1 MDNEDKLDLSC
12 MGPIFKQARLDA
24 KLTQEELGDRVNKTA
39 RYLQA
44 VENEGRSVSLDTF
57 LRIVRALHISADLIA
72 YHGQAPNCEETDE
85 LLRVIMLLGERDRQI
100 LLATATEML
109 NRQKDE

>member
-1 MDNEDKLDLSC
+1 

-24 KLTQEELGDRVNKTA
+24 NLTQEELGDRMNKTA
-39 RYLQA
+39 HYLQA

-57 LRIVRALHISADLIA
+57 LRIVRALHISSDLIA
-72 YHGQAPNCEETDE
+72 YHDQAPHCEETDE
-85 LLRVIMLLGERDRQI
+85 LMRVIKMLGERDRKI

-109 NRQKDE
+109 NNQKGK